1 VAMRGET
8 RISPI
13 FMSAHKAREMLAGR
27 DISAVELTQ
36 MVLDR
41 IDEID
46 PQVSAYLQVTPDLA
60 LSQARDADTRLR
72 GIGAGPGPL
81 TGIPMMIK
89 DNISTAGVATTAGS
103 RMLEG
108 YVPPYNATVVELLQA
123 DGAVMV
129 GKGNLDEF
137 AMGSS
142 NENSAFSPVHN
153 PWDTGRVPGGSSG
166 GAAAAVAASMCFTAL
181 GSDTGGS
188 IRQPAALCGVVG
200 MKPTYGLVS
209 RYGLIAFASSLDQI
223 GPIAREVRDC
233 ADVLDVI
240 ARPDVRDST
249 SVKSPVDGYAKDLER
264 GVNGLRLGLP
274 REYLVD
280 GIEPGVRNAFESAA
294 SELEALGAHVVETS
308 LPLTDYALAVYYI
321 IAPSE
326 ASANLARYDGF
337 KYGYSESD
345 ASNSREVMDRTRGR
359 GFGAEVKRR
368 ILLGAYALS
377 AGYYDAYYKKAQ
389 QVRTLILREFREAFK
404 KFDALLTPT
413 SPTVAFPMGSRVDD
427 PLSMYLSDVCTV
439 PANIAGLPGI
449 SVPAGFSGNM
459 PVGLQVL
466 GPQFGDATILRIA
479 YAYEQATNWRFS
491 HPGI

>member
-1 VAMRGET
+1 MAMRGET

-13 FMSAHKAREMLAGR
+13 FMSAHKARELLAR
-27 DISAVELTQ
+27 REISAVELTQ
-36 MVLDR
+36 MILNR

-46 PQVSAYLQVTPDLA
+46 PELHSFLRVTPELA
-60 LSQARDADTRLR
+60 LNQASEADLRLR
-72 GIGAGPGPL
+72 GIGAAPGPL
-81 TGIPMMIK
+81 TGIPALIK
-89 DNISTAGVATTAGS
+89 DNISTAGVPTTAGS

-108 YVPPYNATVVELLQA
+108 YVPPYDATVVELLQEA
-123 DGAVMV
+123 GAVIV

-142 NENSAFSPVHN
+142 NENSAYSPVYN

-166 GAAAAVAASMCFTAL
+166 GAAAAVAASECFVAL

-188 IRQPAALCGVVG
+188 VRQPAALCGVVG

-233 ADVLDVI
+233 ANVLDVI

-280 GIEPGVRNAFESAA
+280 GIEPGVRSAFESAA
-294 SELEALGAHVVETS
+294 SELESMGAQVEETS
-308 LPLTDYALAVYYI
+308 LPLTEYALAVYYI

-389 QVRTLILREFREAFK
+389 QVRTLILREFRESFNH
-404 KFDALLTPT
+404 FDALLTPT
-413 SPTVAFPMGSRVDD
+413 SPTVAFPLGSRVDD

-439 PANIAGLPGI
+439 PANIAGIPGI

-459 PVGLQVL
+459 PVGLHVL
-466 GPQFGDATILRIA
+466 GPQFGDDTILRIA
-479 YAYEQATNWRFS
+479 YAYEQATDWRFS

>member
-1 VAMRGET
+1 M
-8 RISPI
+8 
-13 FMSAHKAREMLAGR
+13 
-27 DISAVELTQ
+27 
-36 MVLDR
+36 
-41 IDEID
+41 
-46 PQVSAYLQVTPDLA
+46 
-60 LSQARDADTRLR
+60 
-72 GIGAGPGPL
+72 
-81 TGIPMMIK
+81 
-89 DNISTAGVATTAGS
+89 
-103 RMLEG
+103 
-108 YVPPYNATVVELLQA
+108 
-123 DGAVMV
+123 
-129 GKGNLDEF
+129 
-137 AMGSS
+137 
-142 NENSAFSPVHN
+142 
-153 PWDTGRVPGGSSG
+153 
-166 GAAAAVAASMCFTAL
+166 
-181 GSDTGGS
+181 
-188 IRQPAALCGVVG
+188 
-200 MKPTYGLVS
+200 
-209 RYGLIAFASSLDQI
+209 
-223 GPIAREVRDC
+223 
-233 ADVLDVI
+233 
-240 ARPDVRDST
+240 
-249 SVKSPVDGYAKDLER
+249 
-264 GVNGLRLGLP
+264 RLGLP

-294 SELEALGAHVVETS
+294 SELEALGAHVEETS

-389 QVRTLILREFREAFK
+389 QVRTLILREFREAFN

-491 HPGI
+491 HPDDVEADLEIFLGDPDQSSVKADQAFKFTSDNTVIHADADASIGDDVTIGHGVVCHSRYIGNGALIGNGAVLNDGVEVGEGSLVAAGAVLPERVVIPAGSLVRGMPGRVLGRVRDRHRELMRGAAKSYVDRIGRYKEAGLQG

>member
-1 VAMRGET
+1 MRGDT
-8 RISPI
+8 RISPV
-13 FMSAHKAREMLAGR
+13 FLPAHKAREMLAAR
-27 DISAVELTQ
+27 EISAVELTQ
-36 MVLDR
+36 TVLDR

-46 PQVSAYLQVTPDLA
+46 PQVKAFLQVTPDLA
-60 LSQARDADTRLR
+60 LSQAREADVRLR
-72 GIGAGPGPL
+72 GIGAASGSL
-81 TGIPMMIK
+81 TGIPVMVK
-89 DNISTAGVATTAGS
+89 DNISTSGVPTTAGS

-108 YVPPYNATVVELLQA
+108 YVPPYDATVVELLQA

-142 NENSAFSPVHN
+142 NENSAFAPVHN
-153 PWDTGRVPGGSSG
+153 PWDTDRVPGGSSG
-166 GAAAAVAASMCFTAL
+166 GAAAAVAASMCFAAL

-200 MKPTYGLVS
+200 LKPTYGLVS

-240 ARPDVRDST
+240 ARRDPRDST
-249 SVKSPVDGYAKDLER
+249 SVKGPVGGYARDLDQ

-280 GIEPGVRNAFESAA
+280 GIEPGVRTAFETAA
-294 SELEALGAHVVETS
+294 SELESLGANVEETS

-337 KYGYSESD
+337 KYGFSEVD
-345 ASNSREVMDRTRGR
+345 AANSREVMDRTRGR

-389 QVRTLILREFREAFK
+389 QVRTLILREFQEAFE

-427 PLSMYLSDVCTV
+427 PLAMYLSDVCTV

-449 SVPAGFSGNM
+449 SVPAGFSGDL

-479 YAYEQATNWRFS
+479 YAYEQATNWRFM
-491 HPGI
+491 HPVI

>member
-1 VAMRGET
+1 
-8 RISPI
+8 
-13 FMSAHKAREMLAGR
+13 
-27 DISAVELTQ
+27 
-36 MVLDR
+36 
-41 IDEID
+41 
-46 PQVSAYLQVTPDLA
+46 
-60 LSQARDADTRLR
+60 
-72 GIGAGPGPL
+72 
-81 TGIPMMIK
+81 
-89 DNISTAGVATTAGS
+89 
-103 RMLEG
+103 
-108 YVPPYNATVVELLQA
+108 
-123 DGAVMV
+123 
-129 GKGNLDEF
+129 
-137 AMGSS
+137 MGSS

-153 PWDTGRVPGGSSG
+153 PWDTDRVPGGSSG

-413 SPTVAFPMGSRVDD
+413 SPTVAFPIGSRVDD